1 MSVGAQIVT
10 GLSREVTT
18 AVVLVIFL
26 NNFGVVMVGVLLRSH
41 CIGAGLLVVVAIE
54 LLHEGQALMDGNSI
68 AVMEFLRVKNA
79 LPEAG
84 WTLLLGYV

>member
-1 MSVGAQIVT
+1 MSVGARIVT
-10 GLSREVTT
+10 GLNCQVTR
-18 AVVLVIFL
+18 AVELVIFL
-26 NNFGVVMVGVLLRSH
+26 NNFGVVMVGILLRSH
-41 CIGAGLLVVVAIE
+41 SIGAGLLVVVAIE

-68 AVMEFLRVKNA
+68 AVKEFLRVKNA